1 MDLQARKYEF
11 IRKLIKI
18 EKPSIMD
25 KLEKII
31 KKENLS
37 ERETLEDY
45 NKDIDEAIAEIEN
58 GDFYTQEEIEKMAKE
73 W

>member
-31 KKENLS
+31 KKENLA